1 MKILE
6 QIQSLISIEKR
17 AENITRVHLP
27 VLYADGENVCIE
39 IIENPH
45 SFFVTDCGFGV
56 ENAVAQL
63 MNVSENEIEKIGKNV
78 SKLYGLKVSKKYTKY
93 ELQERNIR
101 TEQNNKY
108 NGVIYLNEVS
118 LENLN
123 GAIMLIANAS
133 QFFSQKIVSENILIE
148 ERSLRNL
155 LDERLKKV
163 FKDSYDKKVKK
174 DVEIAGR
181 STKSY
186 KISFVISGDKIR
198 YLEPVS
204 SNLNSISP
212 LFLKYSDIHNED
224 ISKESV
230 VSNIKRW
237 DAPSL
242 ELIKNVCD
250 KVQEI
255 ERFVA

>member
-1 MKILE
+1 M
-6 QIQSLISIEKR
+6 
-17 AENITRVHLP
+17 
-27 VLYADGENVCIE
+27 
-39 IIENPH
+39 
-45 SFFVTDCGFGV
+45 
-56 ENAVAQL
+56 
-63 MNVSENEIEKIGKNV
+63 
-78 SKLYGLKVSKKYTKY
+78 
-93 ELQERNIR
+93 
-101 TEQNNKY
+101 
-108 NGVIYLNEVS
+108 
-118 LENLN
+118 
-123 GAIMLIANAS
+123 
-133 QFFSQKIVSENILIE
+133 IE